1 MSKVNPNEL
10 EQTPYIPDE
19 EEEYEIDL
27 DSDLETELV
36 ILED

>member
-10 EQTPYIPDE
+10 EQASYIPND

-27 DSDLETELV
+27 DSDLEAELV
-36 ILED
+36 IPED